1 MATYK
6 GIKGV
11 KVQSLASDPPAAQ
24 SVGQLWYNTT
34 SNELKYSI
42 EGGGAWSTGGVVNTT
57 AYFPGN
63 LGIQTAAMK
72 FGGQAYPFTA
82 NSETYN
88 GTGWTEGED
97 LGSARYGNAGFGTT
111 TAGVS
116 AAGRLGSNIDL
127 VETYDGT
134 SWTVGNVVNSARYLV
149 HGIGVQTAGII
160 VGGEPGTRQEVE
172 TYNGTTWSETGDLL
186 TGRGSAALSGTSTAT
201 LASGGGPGNGLGVVE
216 EYDGTSWTEV
226 TPDLNSD
233 RANPNGGGAVFTA
246 ALVFGGTTP
255 PGQTK
260 TGKTEKWDGSAWTE
274 VGDLAVPRELLGAGQ
289 TGPSSTSIAF
299 AGRDAGGN
307 VNACEEWNDPVIST
321 KTVTVS

>member
-24 SVGQLWYNTT
+24 SIGQVWYNTA
-34 SNELKYSI
+34 SNVLKYSI
-42 EGGGAWSTGGVVNTT
+42 QGDGAWSSAPSVNTA
-57 AYFPGN
+57 AYAPGT

-72 FGGQAYPFTA
+72 FGGQAYPHTA

-88 GTGWTEGED
+88 GVAWTEGSN
-97 LGSARYGNAGFGTT
+97 LGSARYGNAGFGTP

-116 AAGRLGSNIDL
+116 AGGRLTGNLNL

-134 SWTVGNVVNSARYLV
+134 SWTAGTVINAARYLV
-149 HGIGVQTAGII
+149 RGIGVQTAGII
-160 VGGEPGTRQEVE
+160 VGGEPGTRTE
-172 TYNGTTWSETGDLL
+172 TEIYNGSVWTETGDLN
-186 TGRGSAALSGTSTAT
+186 TGRGDVGLAGTSLLT
-201 LASGGGPGNGLGVVE
+201 LCSGGGPGNGLGVVE
-216 EYDGTSWTEV
+216 SFDGTSWSEV

-233 RANPNGGGAVFTA
+233 RANPNGSGAVYTA
-246 ALVFGGTTP
+246 AIDFGGTTP

-260 TGKTEKWDGSAWTE
+260 TGKTEKWNGSSWTE
-274 VGDLAVPRELLGAGQ
+274 VGDLATARELEGASQ
-289 TGPSSTSIAF
+289 TGPSSATLCIS
-299 AGRDAGGN
+299 GRDSGGN
-307 VNACEEWNDPVIST
+307 VVVCEEWNDPVLAT